1 MDTGARLALLNGVGT
16 NAEVVHRLGA
26 AAVLATALVV
36 VVWAVTADRHDR
48 RARRRVRELFGGE
61 EQPPRKVRFRGRE
74 LAGWIPVL
82 GSACGGFVLA
92 GGAPGA
98 VLGGLAGYGG
108 RLWLRRR
115 ERVAAQAAAA
125 PGATTPAGAVSP
137 AELAEAERQLPLAA
151 DLVAACVTAGAGPVA
166 AAEAVGESLGGPVGD
181 RLARAAVEL
190 RLGGEAAHVWG
201 RLGAIPGARP
211 LARCLGR
218 ACESGAPAADE
229 LGRIAGD
236 CRAEWARTAAAR
248 AHRAGVLIAA
258 PVGLCLLPAFLAVGV
273 VPVVIGL
280 AGGVLNAN

>member
-1 MDTGARLALLNGVGT
+1 METGARLASLNGIGT
-16 NAEVVHRLGA
+16 NAEVVHRLGV

-61 EQPPRKVRFRGRE
+61 ERPPRRVLFRGRE

-98 VLGGLAGYGG
+98 ALGGLAGYGG

-115 ERVAAQAAAA
+115 ERVAAQAAA
-125 PGATTPAGAVSP
+125 TTPAGGAGP
-137 AELAEAERQLPLAA
+137 AELAEAGRQLPLAA
-151 DLVAACVTAGAGPVA
+151 DLVAACVTVGAGPVA

-181 RLARAAVEL
+181 RLARVAVEL